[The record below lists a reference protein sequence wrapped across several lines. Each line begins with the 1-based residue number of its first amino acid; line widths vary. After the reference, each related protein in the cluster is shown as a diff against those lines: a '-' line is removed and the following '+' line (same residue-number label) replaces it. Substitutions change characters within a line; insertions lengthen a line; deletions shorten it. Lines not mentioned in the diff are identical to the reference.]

1 MSKFAIKRIFKGV
14 LCVWCIWT
22 VVFLLVRLT
31 GDPISVMFPEGA
43 TEEEIVAVTKQ
54 FHLDLPYWKQYLL
67 SLKDMLQG
75 DMGNSFFYKR
85 PVADLYAERLGATV
99 QLAVYSLV
107 VFVPLGISLGVMAA
121 IKHRRTA
128 DRAIM
133 FGAVVLSTMPGFCLG
148 IILILLFSL
157 TLQIL
162 PSAGST
168 TWKHFIMPVCTIG
181 VGTMANM
188 ARLTRNSML
197 TVLNK
202 EYMNGARMKGVK
214 ESKVI
219 LYHGLRNSLIPVVT
233 SLGMQLG
240 TVISGA
246 VITETIFSW
255 PGIGSLLVTSAK
267 QRDFPIVQYGVLLVA
282 ITVTIMNI
290 VVDICYGYLDP
301 RIRESFK

>member
-1 MSKFAIKRIFKGV
+1 MSKFIIKRILKGI
-14 LCVWCIWT
+14 LCIWCIWT
-22 VVFLLVRLT
+22 IIFMLVRLT
-31 GDPISVMFPEGA
+31 GDPISIMFPEGA
-43 TEEEIVAVTKQ
+43 TEEEIVAVSKQ
-54 FHLDLPYWKQYLL
+54 FHLDQPLWKQYLI

-99 QLAVYSLV
+99 KLSVSALV
-107 VFVPLGISLGVMAA
+107 IFVTFGVFLGVLASVN
-121 IKHRRTA
+121 HRRTA
-128 DRAIM
+128 DRVIM
-133 FGAVVLSTMPGFCLG
+133 FGSVVLSTMPSFCFG
-148 IILILLFSL
+148 IILILIFSL
-157 TLQIL
+157 FLQVL

-168 TWKHFIMPVCTIG
+168 TWKHFIMPVCTVG

-188 ARLTRNSML
+188 ARLTRSSML

-202 EYMNGARMKGVK
+202 EYINGARMKGVK
-214 ESKVI
+214 ESTVI
-219 LYHGLRNSLIPVVT
+219 IRHGLRNSLIPVVT

-240 TVISGA
+240 TIISGA

-255 PGIGSLLVTSAK
+255 PGIGSLLVTAAK

-290 VVDICYGYLDP
+290 VVDIVYGYLDP